1 MYALSQISIKWRG
14 ERQVIDTILVSV
26 NFANNDDE
34 GVLIVGRKRM
44 NQSVEV
50 INAFQ
55 GKEAKELYKK
65 LITKKDGDKK

>member
-1 MYALSQISIKWRG
+1 MT
-14 ERQVIDTILVSV
+14 DTILIGVDL
-26 NFANNDDE
+26 ADNDDT

-44 NQSVEV
+44 NQSVEI

-55 GKEAKELYKK
+55 GEEAKELYKK

>member
-1 MYALSQISIKWRG
+1 MT
-14 ERQVIDTILVSV
+14 DTILIGVDL
-26 NFANNDDE
+26 ADNDNT
-34 GVLIVGRKRM
+34 GVLIIGRKRM
-44 NQSVEV
+44 NQSVEI